1 MGRAPQE
8 SHMAGPD
15 HSYYPVKRTE
25 LGHQIIYCR
34 KQMDQ
39 VKDHEA
45 EKGLVKNQQHVNQ
58 VLDMYHPAEALL
70 AGSEKPENCLRD
82 SYG

>member
-1 MGRAPQE
+1 M
-8 SHMAGPD
+8 
-15 HSYYPVKRTE
+15 
-25 LGHQIIYCR
+25 YCR
-34 KQMDQ
+34 KQMEQ

-45 EKGLVKNQQHVNQ
+45 EKGSVKNQQHVNQ

>member
-1 MGRAPQE
+1 ME
-8 SHMAGPD
+8 
-15 HSYYPVKRTE
+15 
-25 LGHQIIYCR
+25 
-34 KQMDQ
+34 Q

-82 SYG
+82 SYGQAGAGFQLESATLAVGTH